1 LKPFEDI
8 YMKHTFVLAI
18 SGAAAL
24 LAACGDDPK
33 PKTDAEF
40 KAEIVTGM
48 HDKIAVDLT
57 ALVTAS
63 TKLRDLAPDH
73 AWGVADAETISKMKD
88 AWKEA
93 RVAYEHVEGATA
105 PIFADLD
112 VSMDER
118 YDGFL
123 DAFMQDGGSDDYLFD
138 GEGVTGM
145 HAIERILYAPT
156 IRAEVIDF
164 EDDSDL
170 YVAAAFPATPQEATD
185 FKTKLVQRLIDDAGL
200 LRDQWQPARIDIA
213 AAFQGL
219 EDLMGEQQEKVD
231 LAATGAE
238 ESRYSNLTL
247 FDLRNNLAGT
257 KTIYEIFR
265 PWILSKGQAGVDA
278 DTKIEAKLAA
288 LATLY
293 GTTNDALPEVPMNW
307 SGDAPSAADLA
318 TPFGMLWSTVRANV
332 DATATGSVVFEMNLL
347 YNDVLG
353 FPPQPAE

>member
-1 LKPFEDI
+1 
-8 YMKHTFVLAI
+8 
-18 SGAAAL
+18 L
-24 LAACGDDPK
+24 LAACSDDAK

-40 KAEIVTGM
+40 MAEVVTGM
-48 HDKIAVDLT
+48 HDKIAVDLS
-57 ALVTAS
+57 ALVTAA

-73 AWGVADAETISKMKD
+73 AWGVADVEAISKMKD

-105 PIFADLD
+105 PIFGDLD

-123 DAFMQDGGSDDYLFD
+123 DAFQQDGGSDDYLFD
-138 GEGVTGM
+138 DEGVTGM

-164 EDDSDL
+164 EDDYTDL
-170 YVAAAFPATPQEATD
+170 YVAAAFPATTQEATD
-185 FKTKLVQRLIDDAGL
+185 FKTKLVQRLITDAGS
-200 LRDQWQPARIDIA
+200 LRDQWTPAKIDIA
-213 AAFQGL
+213 AAFSGL
-219 EDLMGEQQEKVD
+219 KDLMGEQQEKVD

-257 KTIYEIFR
+257 KNIYEIFR
-265 PWILSKGQAGVDA
+265 PWILAKGQAGIDA
-278 DTKIEAKLAA
+278 DTKIEAKFTA

-293 GTTNDALPEVPMNW
+293 GTTNDALPDVPTNW
-307 SGDAPSAADLA
+307 SSVTPSAADLA

-332 DATATGSVVFEMNLL
+332 DETANGSVVFEMNLV
-347 YNDVLG
+347 YTNVLG
-353 FPPQPAE
+353 FPAQPAE